1 MVWITTSVALTTFR
15 ALVTLLATGRTG
27 VVLRVGGRLVT
38 RLVLVLTVSQ
48 PAFVTMHTHSCRSL

>member
-1 MVWITTSVALTTFR
+1 MIWITTSVTLTTFR

-27 VVLRVGGRLVT
+27 VVLRVGSRLVT

-48 PAFVTMHTHSCRSL
+48 PALVTMRAHSRRSL